1 MTTRLAHRT
10 LALVPALLAASA
22 AVTVGAADVASLQ
35 AQIDELKKR
44 QTAVEGRSGDA
55 PRLRLVDLSLAVQ
68 AVAGTS
74 TERDESIQNL
84 QGGGHDPKQRGF
96 TMPNAELAI
105 SGAVDPY
112 FFAQANIITFI
123 DDEGETAVELEE
135 AFIRTQ
141 ALPYGLEIKA
151 GQFFTEFGRQNQRH
165 PHSWTWIDQP
175 VIMSRVFGGDNM
187 RGQGA
192 RLSVALPLSWQSDL
206 LFGAQNARGET
217 MPSFFGEGEGLAG
230 RDYTVETDTRSLGD
244 LMWNGRWS
252 NALDVNDDVTLRLGA
267 SFAAGPN
274 ASGEDTT
281 TVIWGAHAALRW
293 RPAGGERGFPF
304 VTWEL
309 EVIGREAETDEF
321 DDGLNNVYAAET
333 LEDLGLFTQVLV
345 GFHPGWSAGVRLD
358 WASADG
364 ETVIFDDPDNPTTS
378 TGDREADPLRDDR
391 LRISPMIAWQPS
403 EFSRLRL
410 QYNYDQADH
419 LEDDDA
425 HSIWL
430 SLDILLGSH
439 PPHVF

>member
-1 MTTRLAHRT
+1 MTTRLLLRS
-10 LALVPALLAASA
+10 LPLVPILAAGLAQGADSVEAQLADLKRRQA
-22 AVTVGAADVASLQ
+22 ALE
-35 AQIDELKKR
+35 AQMAQD
-44 QTAVEGRSGDA
+44 GGDAKDGTA

-96 TMPNAELAI
+96 TMPNAELAV

-112 FFAQANIITFI
+112 FFGQANIILFI
-123 DDEGETAVELEE
+123 DEAGETVLELEE

-141 ALPYGLEIKA
+141 ALPYGLEVKA

-175 VIMSRVFGGDNM
+175 VIMSRVFGGDGM

-192 RLSVALPLSWQSDL
+192 RVSVDLPLAWQSEV
-206 LFGAQNARGET
+206 LFTAQNARGET
-217 MPSFFGEGEGLAG
+217 MASFFGEGEGIAG
-230 RDYTVETDTRSLGD
+230 YEAAPETDTRDLGD
-244 LMWNGRWS
+244 LTWSGRWH
-252 NALDVNDDVTLRLGA
+252 NGIDVSDDLTLRVGA

-274 ASGEDTT
+274 SAGAETNT
-281 TVIWGAHAALRW
+281 MIWGAHLALRW
-293 RPAGGERGFPF
+293 RPAGGTRGFPF
-304 VTWEL
+304 VSWET
-309 EVIGREAETDEF
+309 EVIGREAEVDEF
-321 DDGLNNVYAAET
+321 DDTAVSGNIYAADT
-333 LEDLGLFTQVLV
+333 LSDTGLFTQVLV
-345 GFHPGWSAGVRLD
+345 GFHPGWSAGLRYEI
-358 WASADG
+358 ASSDG
-364 ETVIFDDPDNPTTS
+364 ESVGGTETDPT
-378 TGDREADPLRDDR
+378 RDDR
-391 LRISPMIAWQPS
+391 TRISPLIAWQPT

-410 QYNYDQADH
+410 QYNYDKADH

-430 SLDILLGSH
+430 SLDILIGSH